1 VAGTTFQHCQFAIF
15 YFYFEQKKT
24 NKIPSK
30 ENLEQMLKFF
40 KPESSVQAL
49 LESLFYPKV
58 VLISFL
64 DGNKIYQ
71 KR

>member
-1 VAGTTFQHCQFAIF
+1 VAGTFQRCQFAIF

-30 ENLEQMLKFF
+30 ENLNLEQMLKFF

-58 VLISFL
+58 VLNF
-64 DGNKIYQ
+64 
-71 KR
+71 